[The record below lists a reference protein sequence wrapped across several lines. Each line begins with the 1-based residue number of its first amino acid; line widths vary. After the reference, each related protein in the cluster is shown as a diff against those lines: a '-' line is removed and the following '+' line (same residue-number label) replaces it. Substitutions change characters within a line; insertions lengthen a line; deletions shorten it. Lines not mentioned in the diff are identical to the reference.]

1 MKDFAGKIA
10 VITGGGTGMGRELAR
25 QLVAEGCN
33 VAMCD
38 VSAAAMAETKR
49 LCEVEK
55 LPQGLRITTHIA
67 DVSIEDQLLRF
78 RDELA
83 EQQGTDRIHLLFN
96 NAGIGGG
103 GSLFTNTR
111 EQWEK
116 TFNICWGGVYLGVR
130 TFLPLLLKADE
141 GHIVNTSSVNGFW
154 ASVGP
159 GVSHTAYS
167 AAKFAVKGFTEALI
181 NDLRLNAPH
190 IKCSVVMPGHIG
202 TSIVSNSRKIQSG
215 SESERLSETEIAV
228 TRQRLNGI
236 GIDTAPMSDE
246 DIQQIAADRARTFR
260 DELTEQQATDKIHL
274 LFNNAGIGGGGSLFT
289 NTREQWEK
297 TFNICWGGVYLGV
310 RTFLPMLVK
319 ADEAHIVNT
328 SSVNGFWA
336 SVGIGVSHTAYSA
349 AKFAVKGFTEALIND
364 LRLNAPHVKCSVVM
378 PGHIG
383 TSIVSNSRKIQSG
396 SDSDRLSENEVLT
409 TRQRLKGMG
418 IDTAPMSDED
428 IQKIALDRART
439 FRDEAP
445 TTAATAARTILD
457 GVKADRWR
465 ILVGDDAHRLDERV
479 RQAPERAY
487 EPEFYQS
494 FAAEVGWRLG

>member
-38 VSAAAMAETKR
+38 VSADAMAETKR

-67 DVSIEDQLLRF
+67 DVSIEDQLKRF

-83 EQQGTDRIHLLFN
+83 EQQATDQIHLLFN

-103 GSLFTNTR
+103 GSLFTSTR

-130 TFLPLLLKADE
+130 TFLPMLVKASE

-154 ASVGP
+154 ASIGP
-159 GVSHTAYS
+159 GVSHTGYS

-202 TSIVSNSRKIQSG
+202 TSIVSNSRKVQ
-215 SESERLSETEIAV
+215 
-228 TRQRLNGI
+228 NG
-236 GIDTAPMSDE
+236 T
-246 DIQQIAADRARTFR
+246 
-260 DELTEQQATDKIHL
+260 
-274 LFNNAGIGGGGSLFT
+274 
-289 NTREQWEK
+289 
-297 TFNICWGGVYLGV
+297 
-310 RTFLPMLVK
+310 
-319 ADEAHIVNT
+319 
-328 SSVNGFWA
+328 
-336 SVGIGVSHTAYSA
+336 
-349 AKFAVKGFTEALIND
+349 
-364 LRLNAPHVKCSVVM
+364 
-378 PGHIG
+378 
-383 TSIVSNSRKIQSG
+383 
-396 SDSDRLSENEVLT
+396 DSDRLSENEIAN
-409 TRQRLKGMG
+409 TRARLAAAG
-418 IDTAPMSDED
+418 IDASAMSDED
-428 IQKIALDRART
+428 VQAAAAERARS
-439 FRDEAP
+439 FLEEAP
-445 TTAATAARTILD
+445 TTAAAAVKIILD
-457 GVKADRWR
+457 GVKAGRWR

-479 RQAPERAY
+479 RQTPEQAY
-487 EPEFYQS
+487 DLDFYQS

>member
-38 VSAAAMAETKR
+38 VSAEAMAETKR

-67 DVSIEDQLLRF
+67 DVSIEDQLTRF

-83 EQQGTDRIHLLFN
+83 EQQATDRIHLLFN

-111 EQWEK
+111 EQWER

-130 TFLPLLLKADE
+130 TFLPMLMKADE

-159 GVSHTAYS
+159 GVAHTAYS
-167 AAKFAVKGFTEALI
+167 AAKFAVKGFSEALM

-215 SESERLSETEIAV
+215 TESELLSANELLSARVRLKAMGVDTEA
-228 TRQRLNGI
+228 
-236 GIDTAPMSDE
+236 MSD
-246 DIQQIAADRARTFR
+246 DD
-260 DELTEQQATDKIHL
+260 
-274 LFNNAGIGGGGSLFT
+274 
-289 NTREQWEK
+289 
-297 TFNICWGGVYLGV
+297 V
-310 RTFLPMLVK
+310 
-319 ADEAHIVNT
+319 
-328 SSVNGFWA
+328 
-336 SVGIGVSHTAYSA
+336 
-349 AKFAVKGFTEALIND
+349 
-364 LRLNAPHVKCSVVM
+364 
-378 PGHIG
+378 
-383 TSIVSNSRKIQSG
+383 
-396 SDSDRLSENEVLT
+396 
-409 TRQRLKGMG
+409 
-418 IDTAPMSDED
+418 
-428 IQKIALDRART
+428 QKISLDRARA
-439 FRDEAP
+439 FREDAP
-445 TTAATAARTILD
+445 TTAAQAAKIILD
-457 GVKADRWR
+457 GVKAERWR
-465 ILVGDDAHRLDERV
+465 ILVGDDAHKLDERV
-479 RQAPERAY
+479 RQTPEQAY
-487 EPEFYQS
+487 TPEFYQS
-494 FAAEVGWRLG
+494 FTEEVGWRLG